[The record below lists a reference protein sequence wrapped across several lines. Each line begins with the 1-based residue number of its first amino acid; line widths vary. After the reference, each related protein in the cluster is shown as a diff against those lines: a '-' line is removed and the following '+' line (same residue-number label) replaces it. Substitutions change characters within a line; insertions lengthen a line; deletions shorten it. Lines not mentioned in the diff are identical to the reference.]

1 MSGTYRRNVAKS
13 RQDTHFPAD
22 TSCVMTPGHT
32 TGYAPIVPLNL
43 LHVTSVRLRSGFFRV
58 YSACCAATVRL
69 GAIILSLLSLIS
81 IMLIPKDINLQKL
94 SFVCQNVNPSP
105 QNTAY
110 KVPTRTQPNQHNH
123 LYLHLYITILFSER
137 RQQLS
142 SQKGRMALLWWRS
155 GHGTGPRHCARHP
168 LACLPAAIS
177 LRLFFSPGEPALR
190 FLTNLFWRA
199 TLEPPAF

>member
-1 MSGTYRRNVAKS
+1 MSGTYRRNVAKR
-13 RQDTHFPAD
+13 RQDAHFPAD

-81 IMLIPKDINLQKL
+81 IILILKDINLQKL

-105 QNTAY
+105 QNTPY
-110 KVPTRTQPNQHNH
+110 EVPTRIQPNQHNH
-123 LYLHLYITILFSER
+123 LYLYHLYN
-137 RQQLS
+137 
-142 SQKGRMALLWWRS
+142 
-155 GHGTGPRHCARHP
+155 HP
-168 LACLPAAIS
+168 LLGTA
-177 LRLFFSPGEPALR
+177 PALVIAKGKNGSSSVAEWTLNGATPLCPPPSCL
-190 FLTNLFWRA
+190 LTGWARRELG
-199 TLEPPAF
+199 